1 MNSALIGCI
10 ICYNKVMKI
19 FLKLV
24 GTLLVII
31 GLGVTVL
38 GILAALQGKD
48 AVGGVL
54 GGGIFIALGMTIILI
69 NRKGYSW

>member
-1 MNSALIGCI
+1 
-10 ICYNKVMKI
+10 MKI